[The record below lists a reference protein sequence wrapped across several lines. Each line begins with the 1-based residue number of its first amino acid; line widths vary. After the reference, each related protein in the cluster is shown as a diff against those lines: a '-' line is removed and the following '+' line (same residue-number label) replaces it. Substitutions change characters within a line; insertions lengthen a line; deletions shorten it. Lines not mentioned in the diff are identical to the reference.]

1 MTHRLISCDR
11 WTKRFIALF
20 ALLTLTA
27 CDVTNNDQPDPNLTA
42 SSLSRYNFSS
52 EGIQEF
58 YVDGVWGSGVGIGSG
73 GGSVCCVMIPRKWH
87 EGLQVTVEWR
97 RSDCGGVNENNHSK
111 CAGMKGDWPMKILKK
126 IVPIESYDVLDETQ
140 VFFLPHDEIK
150 IYVTDKSPW
159 HAGHPSKLLS
169 KLGDIDQ
176 RPFTDAEMKRFME
189 P

>member
-1 MTHRLISCDR
+1 MIHSLIHPAR
-11 WTKRFIALF
+11 WLATFCALF
-20 ALLTLTA
+20 ALLILSG
-27 CDVTNNDQPDPNLTA
+27 CDVTNDDRPDPNMTA
-42 SSLSRYNFSS
+42 SSLSRYNFSA

-73 GGSVCCVMIPRKWH
+73 GGSVCCVMIPSKWH

-126 IVPIESYDVLDETQ
+126 TVPIEPYDVLDETQ
-140 VFFLPHDEIK
+140 VFFLPNDEIK
-150 IYVTDKSPW
+150 IYVTNKSPW
-159 HAGHPSKLLS
+159 HADHPSKLLS

-176 RPFTDAEMKRFME
+176 QPFTDAEMKRFME

>member
-1 MTHRLISCDR
+1 MIHTLIHPAR
-11 WTKRFIALF
+11 WRATLCALF

-27 CDVTNNDQPDPNLTA
+27 CDVTNDDRPDPNITA

-52 EGIQEF
+52 EGVQEF

-73 GGSVCCVMIPRKWH
+73 GGSVCCVMIPNKWH

-97 RSDCGGVNENNHSK
+97 RSDCGVPKSSECTLENVGN
-111 CAGMKGDWPMKILKK
+111 WPKKTLKK
-126 IVPIESYDVLDETQ
+126 TVPIEPYDVLDETQ
-140 VFFLPHDEIK
+140 VFFLPNDEIK